1 MQWNGGWREAQ
12 EEGDIVVQ
20 SLSRVLLSATPWAAA
35 RQASLS
41 FAMS

>member
-20 SLSRVLLSATPWAAA
+20 LLRRVLLFVTPWAAA

-41 FAMS
+41 FTIS